1 MTWPWRTCFSLLL
14 TSAAAAAV
22 VTGSVRLS
30 DSQVSA
36 VRSGKDYS
44 GVIVWLEPA
53 HPSDGPVA
61 PSRRVIARMEQKG
74 KQFIPH
80 VLAIQAGSQVSFP
93 NLDPLFHSAFSNFSG
108 QVFDL
113 GLYAPGTSRT
123 VSFNRTGVVRVFCNI
138 HPSMS
143 AVIMVL
149 KDPWF
154 TVTDIRGAFRIADV
168 PPGEYR
174 LRLFH
179 ERAAMKTLQALERT
193 IAVTDQDL
201 SLPVIF
207 LSESGFV
214 EGPHKNKYGHDYPPD
229 ATNHSDYRV
238 RER

>member
-1 MTWPWRTCFSLLL
+1 MA
-14 TSAAAAAV
+14 SAAAAAV

-44 GVIVWLEPA
+44 GVIVWLEPL
-53 HPSDGPVA
+53 HPGDGPPA
-61 PSRRVIARMEQKG
+61 PARRVIARMEQKD
-74 KQFIPH
+74 KQFVPH
-80 VLAIQAGSQVSFP
+80 VLAIQAGSQVHFP

-149 KDPWF
+149 KNPWF
-154 TVTDIRGAFRIADV
+154 AVTGVKGAFRITDV

-174 LRLFH
+174 LKVFH
-179 ERAAMKTLQALERT
+179 ERAAIKTLLALERT
-193 IAVTDQDL
+193 ITVTHQDL
-201 SLPVIF
+201 SLPVIL

-229 ATNHSDYRV
+229 STDHSDYGV
-238 RER
+238 RQR